1 MPEMIYKSIANLFVL
16 SLYKIKFNVIFYYI
30 IICLKSLTFFNGL
43 KILVLNW
50 LYTSQDFQAT
60 DTETLMH
67 WLKITIIHTYNI
79 NFTHQEVNINNKM
92 LLFIMV
98 YLANFLGDPNKNRSS
113 VPLVRSKRGPN
124 GAVLWMGPCKLRSRI
139 IASMAL

>member
-1 MPEMIYKSIANLFVL
+1 MPVMIYKSIANLFVL

-67 WLKITIIHTYNI
+67 
-79 NFTHQEVNINNKM
+79 
-92 LLFIMV
+92 
-98 YLANFLGDPNKNRSS
+98 
-113 VPLVRSKRGPN
+113 
-124 GAVLWMGPCKLRSRI
+124 
-139 IASMAL
+139 